1 MKLCQACQR
10 CFPDASRACVEPAHP
25 PLVEGPPID
34 PAVGDTWV
42 LERLLFSDSAGGSF
56 IARSRKTGLS
66 ASLLVRCPPVEAHDA
81 LFALFVHESTLLA
94 NLEELSIAGVEE
106 LGPLADG
113 GAYAVLESA
122 GDETL
127 RELIDREGRLSI
139 SFAASIGRQ
148 VGEAAA
154 SLAESGILPGALTSD
169 RVGIRRRELRPAVRL
184 ARFPGTVL
192 LDAEGAEIPTLGGLL
207 YEMLS
212 GQPAATHA
220 GTGQPPPPIQRAR
233 PDLPESLGWLV
244 MQCLHPSAT
253 ARPRS
258 LAEIV
263 RRLSPFEQVA
273 AESPRQVEIPAEPS
287 LPVAA
292 EPPIEALRLPAPPPT
307 AVSVQPPPPEETT
320 SEYPSPAAVIPT
332 AAEEALAEDSLPP
345 RPLAIEPA
353 FQPAFAVPE
362 RPIPPRVQEQEQE
375 TAETTPP
382 NPASAP
388 MESAPVV
395 PVSLERA
402 PGLASSGNPEA
413 SGVTPPAP
421 ATSPARPASPPA
433 LPWAAELA
441 ADFRNRQP
449 KSSPA
454 DSAITAEIPI
464 LRPRYS
470 YRNTPHPPPV
480 KQDDDAGPRPMF
492 LEPPPPPPSAP
503 VPFVASPP
511 PPPAA
516 PARPSTAGAWRSR
529 PPVSRGGSFE
539 IPRESSPSG
548 SIRNRRNFPPPPA
561 PPFGGPSFGSAR
573 TLGGPLSG
581 SARAAPPRPAL
592 SSRPGRQ
599 IPISEER
606 REARS
611 PAPEDAASSSVAAKE
626 PVDSGIGGVTVGED
640 RTGEFETGRKGPR
653 PGLVWGIAAA
663 IAAGI
668 FALFWFVIEATPPRK
683 DAAPVGGRLGRKE
696 VETSPVRATAAPGAA
711 AAPISG
717 DVTAA
722 AEPAPASRVPAA
734 VSAPPVPDAP
744 AVTAPSTSGPSSV
757 KSRLPASSR
766 ESEPA
771 PPPAESRNTLGPAK
785 GGLRDALDAWV
796 DSTNARDLSG
806 HMRFYLPRVNTFYL
820 TRNVSRDF
828 IRQEKARL
836 FHRGPVSV
844 AAGEPEIDPSPDGR
858 TATVRFRKRYA
869 VSGARGEKRGE
880 VLQEMK
886 WVRTPDGWRIA
897 SERDAKVLASR

>member
-1 MKLCQACQR
+1 M
-10 CFPDASRACVEPAHP
+10 
-25 PLVEGPPID
+25 
-34 PAVGDTWV
+34 
-42 LERLLFSDSAGGSF
+42 
-56 IARSRKTGLS
+56 
-66 ASLLVRCPPVEAHDA
+66 LVRRPPVGEDDA
-81 LFALFVHESTLLA
+81 LFALFVHESAFLA

-106 LGPLADG
+106 FGSLADG
-113 GAYAVLESA
+113 GAYAVLEST

-127 RELIDREGRLSI
+127 RALIEREGRLSVP
-139 SFAASIGRQ
+139 FAASIGRQ
-148 VGEAAA
+148 VAEAAA
-154 SLAESGILPGALTSD
+154 ALAESGILPGALTSD

-192 LDAEGAEIPTLGGLL
+192 QNAEGAEIPTLGGLL

-212 GQPAATHA
+212 GQPAGRHA

-244 MQCLHPSAT
+244 MQCLHPSDT

-273 AESPRQVEIPAEPS
+273 AEPPRHVEIPAEPS

-292 EPPIEALRLPAPPPT
+292 EPPVEAFRLPAPPPP
-307 AVSVQPPPPEETT
+307 AVFVQPPPPEEA
-320 SEYPSPAAVIPT
+320 SPEIPPPAAVIPS
-332 AAEEALAEDSLPP
+332 AAEEALPP

-353 FQPAFAVPE
+353 FQRAFAIPE
-362 RPIPPRVQEQEQE
+362 RPMPPGIQEQPMPPRIQEKE
-375 TAETTPP
+375 TADTPP
-382 NPASAP
+382 RNPAPAP
-388 MESAPVV
+388 VESAPVL
-395 PVSLERA
+395 PLSLERT
-402 PGLASSGNPEA
+402 PGPTSRGNAEA
-413 SGVTPPAP
+413 SGETPPAP
-421 ATSPARPASPPA
+421 DTPTACPASPPA

-470 YRNTPHPPPV
+470 YRNTPHPPTV
-480 KQDDDAGPRPMF
+480 KKDDDAGPRPMF
-492 LEPPPPPPSAP
+492 LEPPSAP
-503 VPFVASPP
+503 VSSVAPP

-516 PARPSTAGAWRSR
+516 PVRPAWRSR
-529 PPVSRGGSFE
+529 PPVSRGSFE
-539 IPRESSPSG
+539 VPRESSPSG
-548 SIRNRRNFPPPPA
+548 SIRNRQNFPPPPA
-561 PPFGGPSFGSAR
+561 PPLGGPSSGLAR
-573 TLGGPLSG
+573 TFGGPLSG
-581 SARAAPPRPAL
+581 LARTAAPRPAV
-592 SSRPGRQ
+592 SSPPGRQ

-611 PAPEDAASSSVAAKE
+611 PAPEDASSSSVAANE
-626 PVDSGIGGVTVGED
+626 PVPVDSGIGSVTVGED
-640 RTGEFETGRKGPR
+640 RTGEFETARKAPR
-653 PGLVWGIAAA
+653 PGFVWGIAAA

-668 FALFWFVIEATPPRK
+668 LALFWFVIEATPPRK
-683 DAAPVGGRLGRKE
+683 DAPLVGTRPGRIE

-717 DVTAA
+717 DITAA
-722 AEPAPASRVPAA
+722 AEPS
-734 VSAPPVPDAP
+734 P
-744 AVTAPSTSGPSSV
+744 AVTAPSRSGPSST
-757 KSRLPASSR
+757 KSRLPAPEAVRPAPPSRVASRERVPAAPAPSR

-771 PPPAESRNTLGPAK
+771 PPPAESRNTLVPAT

-820 TRNVSRDF
+820 TRNVSRNF

-836 FHRGPVSV
+836 FQGGSVSV
-844 AAGEPEIDPSPDGR
+844 TAGEPEIDPSPDGR
-858 TATVRFRKRYA
+858 TATIRFRKRYA